1 MAWTGQS
8 FTVGQILTAAQMT
21 NMQNDIEVSFPV
33 GSIVG
38 MSSSVVPTKFLETDG
53 ALYNMT
59 TYLGLYV
66 VIGNDYG
73 RDAGVTFTAAITDII
88 TANAHGKSDDD
99 VLEVDTDGT
108 LPAGLTADT
117 TYYVIS
123 STTNTFKV
131 SLTSGGVAVDITD
144 TGSGTHSFY
153 DEFAVPDIRGRFMR
167 AYSNGATID
176 PDKASRTDRGDGVT
190 GDNVGTIQTDQ
201 YGSHSHVFT
210 QVNVGVGSSSIYTTT
225 PSRNPGANLSTSA
238 SGGNETRPE
247 NISIMFCIRY

>member
-8 FTVGQILTAAQMT
+8 FVVGQILTAAQMT

-38 MSSSVVPTKFLETDG
+38 MAVSDVPTKFLECDG
-53 ALYNMT
+53 ATYNMT
-59 TYLGLYV
+59 TYLGLYSIV
-66 VIGNDYG
+66 GNDYG
-73 RDAGVTFTAAITDII
+73 RDAGTTFTAAVTDIL
-88 TANAHGKSDDD
+88 TAAGHGKVDDD
-99 VLEVDTDGT
+99 VLETDSTTT

-117 TYYVIS
+117 IYYVIE

-131 SLTSGGVAVDITD
+131 SLTQGGAAVDITD
-144 TGSGTHSFY
+144 TGTGTHSFY

-176 PDKASRTDRGDGVT
+176 PDRASRTDRGDGVT
-190 GDNVGTIQTDQ
+190 GDNVGTLQADQ
-201 YGSHSHVFT
+201 YLSHTHAITAQSGAGAAAD
-210 QVNVGVGSSSIYTTT
+210 NLSANALAYTTKA
-225 PSRNPGANLSTSA
+225 SGS